1 MTIAKTVR
9 LGRKG
14 QMVLPKEVRDSLG
27 LKEGDRLI
35 VSVEGGQVILSA
47 PERYAADTK
56 GILRGT
62 WGQNEE
68 EIKGYLEEERGSW
81 EGGKG

>member
-14 QMVLPKEVRDSLG
+14 QMVLPKEVRDFLG

-35 VSVEGGQVILSA
+35 VTVEGEHVILSA
-47 PERYAADTK
+47 PERYATCLLYTSDAAD
-56 GILRGT
+56 
-62 WGQNEE
+62 E
-68 EIKGYLEEERGSW
+68 
-81 EGGKG
+81 

>member
-1 MTIAKTVR
+1 MTITKMVR

-35 VSVEGGQVILSA
+35 VTVEGGHVILSA
-47 PERYAADTK
+47 PERYAADT
-56 GILRGT
+56 
-62 WGQNEE
+62 
-68 EIKGYLEEERGSW
+68 RGSF
-81 EGGKG
+81 GGHGAKMRRRSKGT

>member
-1 MTIAKTVR
+1 MTIAKMVR

-14 QMVLPKEVRDSLG
+14 QMVLPKEVRDFLG

-35 VSVEGGQVILSA
+35 VTVEGGHVILSA
-47 PERYAADTK
+47 PERYATDTK

-68 EIKGYLEEERGSW
+68 EIKGYLEGERGSW